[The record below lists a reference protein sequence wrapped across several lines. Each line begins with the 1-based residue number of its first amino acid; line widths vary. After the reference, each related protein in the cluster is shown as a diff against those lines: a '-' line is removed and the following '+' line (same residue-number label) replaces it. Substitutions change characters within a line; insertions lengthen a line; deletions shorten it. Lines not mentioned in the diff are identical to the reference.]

1 MRPVSHAG
9 AMHPDVAK
17 LVEAGRIPQAVGE
30 RLSEMAPGN
39 FCTHK
44 AWGAGKVKSWD
55 IQQGKVTIDFEKQ
68 SDQEMALQFALQ
80 KTEPLDPEHFSAR
93 KLDNIGELRD
103 LVKNDP
109 AELVKRTLESHGGS
123 MMLDQLDRELCG
135 SVVPEEDYKKW
146 WEKAKKAM
154 REQHIFSVPSKR
166 TDPLVLRSD
175 SLSPSEMLVAD
186 FTDNRDPKQKIKALE
201 NLRKNLSVFNDEVEH
216 VQRLIDSI
224 NAFCSKGRKLHLS
237 TVLEFLVARDEIIAA
252 IDGIELADS
261 DLRLADV
268 LTTEHDRLTKSLK
281 GRSAATQRAIFGA
294 FPSAFGDVWADEMLK
309 VFDEVGSR
317 GVTEIAKYLQDN
329 GSDDVFHD
337 HLQKSIAN
345 RSLGPDALIWICR
358 EREKSSA
365 EVFTF
370 ETGNSILNLLERDHV
385 ADGPSR
391 SARLKT
397 MFMSDK
403 TLIADI
409 LADASEA
416 DARQFGRKLYSSPV
430 FTELDRKSLMARVI
444 KARPET
450 QDLVTGEFEKKVEG
464 VISSSESIER
474 RKKDLDEIVKV
485 KIPENTKEISV
496 ARSYG
501 DLRENFEFKA
511 AKQMQ
516 AVLMRRK
523 SQLEK
528 ELAHVQATNF
538 KGADTT
544 SVSIGTIV
552 HLKDD
557 AGNPIQYT
565 ILGAW
570 DSIPEKNVVSYLSNI
585 GMALI
590 GAKPGD
596 QVEVRDLET
605 EKIRNLTIDSIE
617 AYA

>member
-1 MRPVSHAG
+1 
-9 AMHPDVAK
+9 MHPDIAK
-17 LVEAGRIPQAVGE
+17 LVEAGRIPKEVGE
-30 RLSEMAPGN
+30 RLSEIAPGK

-44 AWGAGKVKSWD
+44 NWGAGKVKSWD
-55 IQQGKVTIDFEKQ
+55 IQRGKVVIDFEKQ
-68 SDQEMALQFALQ
+68 SDQEMALQFAIQ
-80 KTEPLDPEHFSAR
+80 KTEPLDPEHFSAK
-93 KLDNIGELRD
+93 KLENIDELRV

-109 AELVKRTLESHGGS
+109 AELVRRTLESHGGS

-135 SVVPEEDYKKW
+135 SVVPEDDYKKW
-146 WEKAKKAM
+146 WERAKKAM
-154 REQHIFSVPSKR
+154 REQHQFSVPSKR

-175 SLSPSEMLVAD
+175 SLSPAEMLVTD

-201 NLRKNLSVFNDEVEH
+201 NLRKNLGVLAGEQEQ
-216 VQRLIDSI
+216 VQTLVDGI
-224 NAFCSKGRKLHLS
+224 NAFCLKGRKLHLS
-237 TVLEFLVARDEIIAA
+237 TVLEFLVARDEIVAA
-252 IDGIELADS
+252 VDGAELADS

-268 LTTEHDRLTKSLK
+268 ITTEHDRLTKSLK
-281 GRSAATQRAIFGA
+281 GRSAATQRAIFET
-294 FPSAFGDVWADEMLK
+294 FPSAFGEAWTEEMLG

-317 GVTEIAKYLQDN
+317 GVTEIAKYLQEHGADEA
-329 GSDDVFHD
+329 FHD
-337 HLQKSIAN
+337 HLRKSIAN
-345 RSLGPDALIWICR
+345 RSLGPDALIWISR
-358 EREKSSA
+358 EREKASA

-370 ETGNSILNLLERDHV
+370 ETGNSILNLLDRDHV
-385 ADGPSR
+385 ADGPSK

-397 MFMSDK
+397 LLMSDK

-416 DARQFGRKLYSSPV
+416 DARQFGRKLYGSPV
-430 FTELDRKSLMARVI
+430 FSELDKKSLMARVI

-464 VISSSESIER
+464 VISSRESIER
-474 RKKDLDEIVKV
+474 RKADLDEIVKV
-485 KIPENTKEISV
+485 KIPENTKEIAV

-528 ELAHVQATNF
+528 ELAHVQSTDF
-538 KGADTT
+538 KNVDT
-544 SVSIGTIV
+544 SEVNIGTIV
-552 HLKDD
+552 NLTDD
-557 AGNPIQYT
+557 AGNKIQYT

-570 DSIPEKNVVSYLSNI
+570 DSVPEKNTVSYLSNI

-596 QVEVRDLET
+596 RVEVSDLET
-605 EKIRNLTIDSIE
+605 EMIRNLTVESVE
-617 AYA
+617 AYN

>member
-1 MRPVSHAG
+1 
-9 AMHPDVAK
+9 MHPDIAK
-17 LVEAGRIPQAVGE
+17 LVEAGRIPQEVGE
-30 RLSEMAPGN
+30 RLSEISPGN

-44 AWGAGKVKSWD
+44 NWGAGKVKSWD
-55 IQQGKVTIDFEKQ
+55 IQRGKVVIDFEKQ
-68 SDQEMALQFALQ
+68 SNQEMALQFAIQ
-80 KTEPLDPEHFSAR
+80 KTELLDPEHFSAI
-93 KLDNIGELRD
+93 KLENIDELRD

-109 AELVKRTLESHGGS
+109 AELVKRTLESHDGS

-154 REQHIFSVPSKR
+154 REQHQFSVPSKR

-175 SLSPSEMLVAD
+175 SLSPAEMLVAD

-201 NLRKNLSVFNDEVEH
+201 NLRKSIGVFADEKDH
-216 VQRLIDSI
+216 IQRLVDEI
-224 NAFCSKGRKLHLS
+224 NAFCLKGRKLHLS
-237 TVLEFLVARDEIIAA
+237 TVLEFLVARDEIIAE
-252 IDGIELADS
+252 IDGVELDDS

-268 LTTEHDRLTKSLK
+268 ITTEQDRLTKSLK
-281 GRSAATQRAIFGA
+281 GRSAATQRAIFEA
-294 FPSAFGDVWADEMLK
+294 FPSSFGDAWSEEMLK

-329 GSDDVFHD
+329 GADEVFHE
-337 HLQKSIAN
+337 HLSKSISN

-358 EREKSSA
+358 EREKASA

-370 ETGNSILNLLERDHV
+370 EIGNSILNLLERDHV

-403 TLIADI
+403 TLISDV

-430 FTELDRKSLMARVI
+430 FTDLDRKSLMARVI

-464 VISSSESIER
+464 VISSSKSIER
-474 RKKDLDEIVKV
+474 RKADLDEIVKV
-485 KIPENTKEISV
+485 KIPENTKEIAV

-528 ELAHVQATNF
+528 ELAHVQATEF
-538 KGADTT
+538 KGADT
-544 SVSIGTIV
+544 SEVNIGTIV
-552 HLKDD
+552 HLADD
-557 AGNPIQYT
+557 AGNKIQYT

-570 DSIPEKNVVSYLSNI
+570 DSIPEENVVSYLSNI

-605 EKIRNLTIDSIE
+605 EKIRNLTIESIE
-617 AYA
+617 AYN